1 MTKCAVRFIITIT
14 NKCFERQLIVYEKA
28 DGNSNGS
35 LFIIQRLCVRHGI
48 RSSAADEIYT
58 TRTVTVYSGDTMWDI
73 ASRWAEDDED
83 VRAVIYRI
91 CEANGLQNT
100 DLQPGQKIMVPVR
113 VHAGEGVMLA
123 EATNGNL

>member
-1 MTKCAVRFIITIT
+1 MKKLTAIVMAVFLLYSGYVFGT
-14 NKCFERQLIVYEKA
+14 V
-28 DGNSNGS
+28 
-35 LFIIQRLCVRHGI
+35 
-48 RSSAADEIYT
+48 SAADEIYT

-73 ASRWAEDDED
+73 ASL
-83 VRAVIYRI
+83 

>member
-1 MTKCAVRFIITIT
+1 MKKLTAIVMAVFLLYSGYVFGT
-14 NKCFERQLIVYEKA
+14 V
-28 DGNSNGS
+28 
-35 LFIIQRLCVRHGI
+35 
-48 RSSAADEIYT
+48 SAADEIYT

-73 ASRWAEDDED
+73 ASRWA
-83 VRAVIYRI
+83 
-91 CEANGLQNT
+91 EANGLQNT

>member
-1 MTKCAVRFIITIT
+1 MFMKKITA
-14 NKCFERQLIVYEKA
+14 LIVAGLLLYSGYVLGTA
-28 DGNSNGS
+28 A
-35 LFIIQRLCVRHGI
+35 
-48 RSSAADEIYT
+48 AADEVYT

-100 DLQPGQKIMVPVR
+100 DLQPGQKIVVPVR
-113 VHAGEGVMLA
+113 LHAGEGVMLA
-123 EATNGNL
+123 EAANTNL

>member
-1 MTKCAVRFIITIT
+1 MKKLTAIVMAVFLLYSGYVFGT
-14 NKCFERQLIVYEKA
+14 V
-28 DGNSNGS
+28 
-35 LFIIQRLCVRHGI
+35 
-48 RSSAADEIYT
+48 SAADEIYT

-73 ASRWAEDDED
+73 ASRWAED
-83 VRAVIYRI
+83 

>member
-1 MTKCAVRFIITIT
+1 MKKLTAIVMAVFLLYSGYVFGT
-14 NKCFERQLIVYEKA
+14 V
-28 DGNSNGS
+28 
-35 LFIIQRLCVRHGI
+35 
-48 RSSAADEIYT
+48 SAADEIYT

-123 EATNGNL
+123 EATNGNLIKYEQNKSRPGDFKIIKPAYFLCRK

>member
-14 NKCFERQLIVYEKA
+14 NKRFERQLIVYEKA

-35 LFIIQRLCVRHGI
+35 LFIIQRLRVRYGI
-48 RSSAADEIYT
+48 RSS
-58 TRTVTVYSGDTMWDI
+58 
-73 ASRWAEDDED
+73 SRWAEDDED

-113 VHAGEGVMLA
+113 VHAGDGVMLA

>member
-1 MTKCAVRFIITIT
+1 MKKLTAIVMAVFLLYSGYVFGT
-14 NKCFERQLIVYEKA
+14 V
-28 DGNSNGS
+28 
-35 LFIIQRLCVRHGI
+35 
-48 RSSAADEIYT
+48 SAAVEIYT

-91 CEANGLQNT
+91 CEANGLQNDEDVRAVIYRICEANGLQNT

-113 VHAGEGVMLA
+113 VHAGDGVMLA

>member
-1 MTKCAVRFIITIT
+1 MKKLTAIVMAVFLLYSGYVFGT
-14 NKCFERQLIVYEKA
+14 V
-28 DGNSNGS
+28 
-35 LFIIQRLCVRHGI
+35 
-48 RSSAADEIYT
+48 SAADEIYT
-58 TRTVTVYSGDTMWDI
+58 NI

>member
-1 MTKCAVRFIITIT
+1 MFMKKLTAIVMAVFLLYSGYVFGT
-14 NKCFERQLIVYEKA
+14 V
-28 DGNSNGS
+28 
-35 LFIIQRLCVRHGI
+35 
-48 RSSAADEIYT
+48 SAADEIYT
-58 TRTVTVYSGDTMWDI
+58 TRMVTVYSGDTMWDI

-123 EATNGNL
+123 EAANGNL

>member
-1 MTKCAVRFIITIT
+1 MFMKKLMAIVMAVFLLYSGYVFGT
-14 NKCFERQLIVYEKA
+14 V
-28 DGNSNGS
+28 
-35 LFIIQRLCVRHGI
+35 
-48 RSSAADEIYT
+48 SAADEIYT
-58 TRTVTVYSGDTMWDI
+58 TRTVTV
-73 ASRWAEDDED
+73 SRWAEDDED

>member
-1 MTKCAVRFIITIT
+1 MKKLTAIVMAVFLLYSGYVFGT
-14 NKCFERQLIVYEKA
+14 V
-28 DGNSNGS
+28 
-35 LFIIQRLCVRHGI
+35 
-48 RSSAADEIYT
+48 SAADEIYT

-123 EATNGNL
+123 EAKYEQNKIRPGDFKIIKPAYFLCPK

>member
-1 MTKCAVRFIITIT
+1 MFW
-14 NKCFERQLIVYEKA
+14 
-28 DGNSNGS
+28 NGS
-35 LFIIQRLCVRHGI
+35 WLFMKKLTAIVMAVFLLYSGYVFGTV
-48 RSSAADEIYT
+48 SAADEIYT

>member
-14 NKCFERQLIVYEKA
+14 NKRFERQLIVYEKLTA
-28 DGNSNGS
+28 IVMAVFLLYSGYVFGT
-35 LFIIQRLCVRHGI
+35 V
-48 RSSAADEIYT
+48 SAADEIYT